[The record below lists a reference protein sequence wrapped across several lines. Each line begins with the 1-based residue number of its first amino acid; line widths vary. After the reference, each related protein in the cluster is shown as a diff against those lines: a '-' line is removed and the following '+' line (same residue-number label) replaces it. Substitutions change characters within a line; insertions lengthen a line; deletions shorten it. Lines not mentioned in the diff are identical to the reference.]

1 MAMNSHSDE
10 TNISD
15 AQSAKTEARRN
26 VLKMAAAGMPMVLTM
41 KASASGA
48 LISQLRCSFTLGVRQ
63 RMLVDPD
70 GAVWVNTRNIAYDPT
85 KGLYDDDIA
94 AFKADG
100 IAFAAGSAPSQFRPL
115 ECASSGDDDGSGGK
129 GKGGDDDDDDDDDD
143 GWTDC
148 GYNYYRLGQNVTIT
162 PADYL
167 NGSTWNIGSNK
178 KGLYLELTRQ
188 YALSGA
194 MGANWPGV
202 SCLSSILIYLGQL

>member
-1 MAMNSHSDE
+1 MTMNSHSED
-10 TNISD
+10 TQQSD
-15 AQSAKTEARRN
+15 TQASNTEARRN
-26 VLKMAAAGMPMVLTM
+26 ILKMAAAGMPMVLTM
-41 KASASGA
+41 KASASGP

-70 GAVWVNTRNIAYDPT
+70 GAVWVNTRNIAYDPSR
-85 KGLYDDDIA
+85 GLYDDDIA

-100 IAFAAGSAPSQFRPL
+100 IAFAAGSAPSQFRPA
-115 ECASSGDDDGSGGK
+115 ECVSSGDDDGNGGK
-129 GKGGDDDDDDDDDD
+129 GKGGDDDDDDDDD

-148 GYNYYRLGQNVTIT
+148 GYNYYKLGRRVTIT

-167 NGSTWNIGSNK
+167 NGSTWNPGSNK

-194 MGANWPGV
+194 TGANWPGV